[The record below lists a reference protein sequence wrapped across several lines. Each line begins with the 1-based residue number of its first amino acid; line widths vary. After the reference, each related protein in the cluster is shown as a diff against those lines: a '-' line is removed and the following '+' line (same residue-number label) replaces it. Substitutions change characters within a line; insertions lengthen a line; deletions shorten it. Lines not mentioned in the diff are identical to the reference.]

1 MVSVLLNKSFNTVC
15 KLLWVARA
23 DVNNDDYTLYSVN
36 PDPRYVYPKK
46 NEHNTLVIRGI
57 VLGTVHSSD
66 RASKEDRGIL
76 EDLFVDEIREFNE
89 EHNLDGWE

>member
-1 MVSVLLNKSFNTVC
+1 MTVALVMLFSFLLKNNSPPFTVYFNGSPF
-15 KLLWVARA
+15 A
-23 DVNNDDYTLYSVN
+23 
-36 PDPRYVYPKK
+36 VYPEK